1 MSMKLKDIVAKSDKE
16 LHDLV
21 ADSRKAIAALAI
33 DMRTKEVT
41 GVKQIAAHK
50 RIVARSLT
58 VLRQREL
65 TAQGENQ

>member
-1 MSMKLKDIVAKSDKE
+1 MNMKLKDIVAKTDTE
-16 LHDLV
+16 LQTLV

-33 DMRTKEVT
+33 EMRTKEVK

-50 RIVARSLT
+50 RIVARTLT

-65 TAQGENQ
+65 TAQGDNK

>member
-1 MSMKLKDIVAKSDKE
+1 MKLKDIVAKTDNE
-16 LHDLV
+16 IQTLV

-50 RIVARSLT
+50 RIIARSLT

-65 TAQGENQ
+65 TAQGDNQ